1 MESSANPFKGIHPGL
16 VLDRELKKRKIKKG
30 QFALSIQEYPQ
41 LLGEITKGRR
51 KMNVPL
57 SLKIEKTLGL
67 AEGYL
72 MQLQVYFDIKIHK
85 EKLELQYQPDISKF
99 RPALFWETDIH
110 KINWIRQKAAVLQRI
125 SERGNDI
132 EQQEIANFYK
142 QEEVQ
147 KLISNG

>member
-1 MESSANPFKGIHPGL
+1 MEASANPFKGIHPGL